1 MIRVLRHFSV
11 RVWLSCLVGIPLSF
25 SILRFLNTSSF
36 RAPYP
41 FAVAL
46 AILLALYFLIG
57 AISHHAGKKM
67 ILDLISRAQSW
78 ERAGIFRK
86 AEQYYLKAV
95 RIYDSFLLS
104 PLHLEKTLGK
114 KLAGSVSGFILS
126 SGIRNIPLE
135 QCIPKY
141 LRIDPTDEDIAL
153 FWLKRSASLSVSEP
167 DAVDQELITRL
178 AEHHNDNPKI
188 LPVLTD
194 LFLRFQ
200 RTDFTARKIYK
211 EALKHAGEKSTFK
224 TRVNELL
231 SETQDQSDTLSEV
244 DIRIPEPAEET
255 ARFNTT
261 AHKKR
266 ADREIRFS
274 ALAGRIFSAALTL
287 GSLTAKIL
295 SQAYLAAAKAFGYF
309 KASDT
314 LIRYAKRFLLAA
326 SVTVVLLFAVN
337 TVHHLF
343 KTEVPEK
350 TAEKIE
356 KKRVPKPFTL
366 QVAAYLDPR
375 HAKNYVTKLQKEGLD
390 VSYSKSEG
398 GGKTWYLV
406 RVSSFPD
413 KKSAAAY
420 GKSLKE
426 KGVIDD
432 FFVDNR

>member
-1 MIRVLRHFSV
+1 MRHISV

-25 SILRFLNTSSF
+25 SMLRLLNTSSF
-36 RAPYP
+36 SAPYP
-41 FAVAL
+41 LAVAL

-67 ILDLISRAQSW
+67 TMDLISRAQSW
-78 ERAGIFRK
+78 ERAGIFQK

-95 RIYDSFLLS
+95 RIYDSFLPS
-104 PLHLEKTLGK
+104 PVHLEKTLEK
-114 KLAGSVSGFILS
+114 NLAGSVSGFILS

-141 LRIDPTDEDIAL
+141 LRIDPADEDIAL
-153 FWLKRSASLSVSEP
+153 FWLKRAASLSAFDP

-178 AEHHNDNPKI
+178 AEHHNSNAKV
-188 LPVLTD
+188 LPVLAD

-211 EALKHAGEKSTFK
+211 QVLKRAGENSTLK
-224 TRVNELL
+224 PRINGLL
-231 SETQDQSDTLSEV
+231 SETQDQSKPSLEV
-244 DIRIPEPAEET
+244 DVRIPEPEEET
-255 ARFNTT
+255 AR
-261 AHKKR
+261 AHKKMAGR
-266 ADREIRFS
+266 KIRFS
-274 ALAGRIFSAALTL
+274 DLAGRIVAAASAF

-295 SQAYLAAAKAFGYF
+295 SQAYGSAVKAFVYI
-309 KASDT
+309 KASDN
-314 LIRYAKRFLLAA
+314 LIRYAKRFFLAA
-326 SVTVVLLFAVN
+326 AVTAVLLFAVN

-343 KTEVPEK
+343 KTKVPEK
-350 TAEKIE
+350 TSEKIE
-356 KKRVPKPFTL
+356 KKRVSKPFTL

-375 HAKNYVTKLQKEGLD
+375 HAKNYVNKLQKEGLD

-413 KKSAAAY
+413 KKSAALY
-420 GKSLKE
+420 GRQLKK